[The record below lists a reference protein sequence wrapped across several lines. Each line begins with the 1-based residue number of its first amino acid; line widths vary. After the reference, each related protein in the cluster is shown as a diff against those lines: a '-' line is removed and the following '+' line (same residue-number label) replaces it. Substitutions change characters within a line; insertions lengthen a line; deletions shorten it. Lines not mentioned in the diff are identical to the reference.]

1 MQVITT
7 NGTEE
12 LTSGDLLY
20 GVKAIADFLG
30 MGRHQCQHRCD
41 DKTIPTFRM
50 GRNIVARKSTLAK
63 WVERLEDEADDDAP
77 LDAA

>member
-1 MQVITT
+1 
-7 NGTEE
+7 
-12 LTSGDLLY
+12 
-20 GVKAIADFLG
+20 

-63 WVERLEDEADDDAP
+63 WVAALESNAADNVDDDDP
-77 LDAA
+77 PEAA